1 MDCSA
6 LPRKNGSLTPKEQV
20 FAERMASTGDRIYS
34 ASKAG
39 LAHPNVAASQLMARD
54 AVRAEVVRRHTDM
67 LFNELLPLAVEAHRK
82 LLTDTAV
89 PAGARAQAV
98 KLAYDRTIGASEGS
112 ADQKDPSEMTLD
124 EIIQRTEA
132 LQRERADRAR
142 DVTPSSPE
150 SSVFD

>member
-1 MDCSA
+1 
-6 LPRKNGSLTPKEQV
+6 
-20 FAERMASTGDRIYS
+20 
-34 ASKAG
+34 
-39 LAHPNVAASQLMARD
+39 
-54 AVRAEVVRRHTDM
+54 M

-82 LLTDTAV
+82 LLTDNAV

-132 LQRERADRAR
+132 LQRERADRAV
-142 DVTPSSPE
+142 DVTPATPE

>member
-1 MDCSA
+1 M
-6 LPRKNGSLTPKEQV
+6 PRKNGALTPRERA
-20 FAERMASTGDRIYS
+20 FAEQMAATGNQTYS
-34 ASKAG
+34 ATKAG
-39 LAHPNVAASQLMARD
+39 LAHPSVAGSQLMARD

-67 LFNELLPLAVEAHRK
+67 LFNDLLPLAVEAHRK
-82 LLTDTAV
+82 LLTDAAV

-98 KLAYDRTIGASEGS
+98 KLAYDRTIGATEGA

-132 LQRERADRAR
+132 LQRERADRAI
-142 DVTPSSPE
+142 DVTPATPE

>member
-1 MDCSA
+1 V
-6 LPRKNGSLTPKEQV
+6 PIKGGKLTAKERA
-20 FAERMASTGDRIYS
+20 FIPAMARTNDRHY
-34 ASKAG
+34 AAYRAG
-39 LAHPNVAASQLMARD
+39 LSQPDAAGSQLMARD
-54 AVRAEVVRRHTDM
+54 AVRAEVVRVQTDM
-67 LFNELLPLAVEAHRK
+67 LFKELLPLAISAHRK
-82 LLTDTAV
+82 LLTDAAV

-132 LQRERADRAR
+132 LQRERSDRAR